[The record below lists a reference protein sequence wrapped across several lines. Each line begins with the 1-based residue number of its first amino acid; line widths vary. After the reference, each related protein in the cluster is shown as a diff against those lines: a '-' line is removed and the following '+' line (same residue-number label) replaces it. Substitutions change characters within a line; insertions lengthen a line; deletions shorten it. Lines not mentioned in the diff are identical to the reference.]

1 MGKRRTYE
9 QVASDI
15 DAQIAQL
22 RERKREAL
30 ARHGEEARKGEAAMR
45 HAIGGLVLD
54 QFPNGWQTVDLARLE
69 GVVERN
75 AHVFASCVADAAPV
89 EEAARRTRA
98 WERARRARR
107 EEEARATDADE
118 GVGSDDDRRA

>member
-1 MGKRRTYE
+1 MSKRKSYE

-30 ARHGEEARKGEAAMR
+30 ARHSEEARKGESAMR
-45 HAIGGLVLD
+45 HAVGALVLD
-54 QFPNGWQTVDLARLE
+54 QFPGGWQTVDLGRLE

-89 EEAARRTRA
+89 EEAARRTRE
-98 WERARRARR
+98 WGRARRARR
-107 EEEARATDADE
+107 EAQARAASNGE
-118 GVGSDDDRRA
+118 GAGGDGERA